1 MHFNNY
7 IKSHNGH
14 IMALDYIYGYVVAVW
29 SSSFFT
35 ALLFGWY
42 QKTVVKTKLGFFFS
56 FPVSVFSCFF
66 PVFLLFFFQFFFFLY
81 KSWPLPLRTQDEESG
96 GPTASF
102 PVVLG
107 NFGCDVTCQACR
119 ENSPYRTRFQA
130 SSWIVRPGLGTRLD
144 LLLFPL
150 TLPPFGCVCNKA
162 YYIW

>member
-1 MHFNNY
+1 MEASLSVVSDLRNANCTIFSPA
-7 IKSHNGH
+7 IGIFFLFLFLFSH
-14 IMALDYIYGYVVAVW
+14 A
-29 SSSFFT
+29 FF
-35 ALLFGWY
+35 LFF
-42 QKTVVKTKLGFFFS
+42 FFFS
-56 FPVSVFSCFF
+56 I
-66 PVFLLFFFQFFFFLY
+66 FLFLY
-81 KSWPLPLRTQDEESG
+81 KSWSLPLRTQDEESG

-107 NFGCDVTCQACR
+107 DFGCDVTCQACR
-119 ENSPYRTRFQA
+119 ENSRYRTRFQA